1 MQAARIFEECEG
13 GFPVYRECLLQIR
26 DACIAFFQTGL
37 AIIEDVKAMLQPV
50 ELGEN
55 PHIANFQTVFEDVMT
70 KLQR

>member
-26 DACIAFFQTGL
+26 EASVAFFQTALG
-37 AIIEDVKAMLQPV
+37 IIEDVKAMLQPV

-55 PHIANFQTVFEDVMT
+55 PHIASFQAVFEGVMT
-70 KLQR
+70 KIQR